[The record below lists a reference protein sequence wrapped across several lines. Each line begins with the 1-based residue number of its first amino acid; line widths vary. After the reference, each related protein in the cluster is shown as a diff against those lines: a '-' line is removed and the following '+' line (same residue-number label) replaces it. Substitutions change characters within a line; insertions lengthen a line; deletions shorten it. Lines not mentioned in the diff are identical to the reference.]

1 MQEVSGSIPLGST
14 TVPRLKEYLFGKLV
28 SEVSLT
34 GFFRVSE
41 FCYLCSTLFQTG

>member
-14 TVPRLKEYLFGKLV
+14 ILRMKEYLFGKLV

-41 FCYLCSTLFQTG
+41 FWCPCSTPFQTG